1 MREEVDS
8 DKDVIMELQN
18 TLESLQKR
26 YNQDKLKNVS
36 QAELDDKVK
45 ELDYNFNEK
54 IVSVVEEAVEATLT
68 QVRDDLIPKSRLK
81 MYDSITEETSRLK
94 IEVEHEI
101 QKLKREMQDEQ
112 KSNRQKTQTLFEQ
125 EAATMRQELKS
136 EQSTQNLQILNQI
149 DDQIAKA
156 LRDQKQTQSPAI
168 ADLKNL
174 KTELYDKLR
183 ECEQR
188 LTHNQKSELHQIH
201 MNENQ
206 NLEQKLADLE
216 ADLVEQF

>member
-101 QKLKREMQDEQ
+101 
-112 KSNRQKTQTLFEQ
+112 
-125 EAATMRQELKS
+125 
-136 EQSTQNLQILNQI
+136 
-149 DDQIAKA
+149 
-156 LRDQKQTQSPAI
+156 
-168 ADLKNL
+168 
-174 KTELYDKLR
+174 
-183 ECEQR
+183 
-188 LTHNQKSELHQIH
+188 
-201 MNENQ
+201 
-206 NLEQKLADLE
+206 
-216 ADLVEQF
+216 

>member
-8 DKDVIMELQN
+8 DKDVIMELQS
-18 TLESLQKR
+18 TLEQLQKR

-101 QKLKREMQDEQ
+101 QKLKRELMDES
-112 KSNRQKTQTLFEQ
+112 KSNRQKSQSLFEQ
-125 EAATMRQELKS
+125 EAATLRQELKS
-136 EQSTQNLQILNQI
+136 E
-149 DDQIAKA
+149 
-156 LRDQKQTQSPAI
+156 
-168 ADLKNL
+168 
-174 KTELYDKLR
+174 
-183 ECEQR
+183 
-188 LTHNQKSELHQIH
+188 
-201 MNENQ
+201 
-206 NLEQKLADLE
+206 
-216 ADLVEQF
+216 